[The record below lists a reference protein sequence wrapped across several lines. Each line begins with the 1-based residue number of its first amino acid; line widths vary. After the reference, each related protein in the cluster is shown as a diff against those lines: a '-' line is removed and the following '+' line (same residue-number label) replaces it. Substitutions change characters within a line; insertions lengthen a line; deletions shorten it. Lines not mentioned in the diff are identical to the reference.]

1 MISSEKQL
9 IYDSFGNAVNKAKSI
24 DYSKIPTDDQL
35 PKEPGKVK
43 VDKSTEAIDREYL
56 IDAKAMDEF
65 EKEWSEKQNKREG
78 IVENYY
84 NNLDLI
90 IAKDKNSQDIVDF
103 GSEGSNFGEYDP
115 TNVPDYAFNNYNIT
129 YVTEGVKCIPQNDIN
144 KYYYMR
150 GLYKKGLID
159 EQTLTDFENY
169 LYKVGGQIYENN
181 RKRTEQAK
189 GNLNYDKKPVH
200 YFQSGVRG
208 IEDTGYDV
216 LQLADYYL
224 GNKVAPQVKTA
235 ESTALDESKIRVS
248 DEQKEKGE
256 NIGEDIRALM
266 LWGKTAD
273 FSRSYFYYKKQGYT
287 EKDAFYKALLDTIAL
302 KQDPSPTEFYNEYK
316 SYNEKMKKL
325 KLPNIFK

>member
-1 MISSEKQL
+1 M
-9 IYDSFGNAVNKAKSI
+9 AKSKSDI
-24 DYSKIPTDDQL
+24 DYSDIPTDDQL

-43 VDKSTEAIDREYL
+43 VDKSTDAVDRDYL
-56 IDAKAMDEF
+56 IDAKEMDKF
-65 EKEWSEKQNKREG
+65 EKEWSDKQNKREA
-78 IVENYY
+78 VAENYY
-84 NNLDLI
+84 NNLDSI
-90 IAKDKNSQDIVDF
+90 MANDKNAQDIAIF
-103 GSEGSNFGEYDP
+103 GSQGSNFAEYNP

-129 YVTEGVKCIPQNDIN
+129 YATEAVKCIPKNDIN

-169 LYKVGGQIYENN
+169 LYTVGGQIYENN

-248 DEQKEKGE
+248 DEQKEKGDKIYNE
-256 NIGEDIRALM
+256 IQSWMPWNELSA
-266 LWGKTAD
+266 
-273 FSRSYFYYKKQGYT
+273 FSDAFFYYKSIGYT
-287 EKDAFYKALLDTIAL
+287 ENKAFTQAL
-302 KQDPSPTEFYNEYK
+302 KYMNGDLTSKDMYDAN
-316 SYNEKMKKL
+316 KKL
-325 KLPNIFK
+325 RDTYNKKFY